1 MIKKEILYKLKK
13 NYIKNNDNKVRERIL
28 NKVGLIDLISDKEMT
43 LDTEFNIELETH
55 GIMNQKESGRCWLFG
70 GLNILREQVIKKCNL
85 NNFDLSG
92 GYLAFYDKLE
102 RFNFIEDKI
111 IDSLLNGKDVYDRY
125 LSDLLKT
132 GVDDGGYY
140 TGFANL
146 VKKYGIVPRNVFP
159 ETYQSSNTAEIN
171 QILTRLLKRFYI
183 EVEHNLLKKDKI
195 KQKYL
200 EYAYKIISNLYG
212 EIVDKFDFEY
222 KDKDGKYHIDKN
234 ITPKLFYKKY
244 VGLDLLTNYVEVYSY
259 EDDKY
264 KVDNLYEIKDT
275 SRIVGTKDNIVL
287 NVSKRDM
294 KNLLLKQLKNKE
306 LVYFSTSTPDKILNG
321 IWTDTFKRY
330 GDIFEIDLELNNNDI
345 LKTNDTSGEHVMIFT
360 GVNIINGKPVKWKVE
375 NSWGEKE
382 GDLGYFIADDD
393 WVNKYV
399 FNIVINKKYLT
410 KKQLSLLKTKPIKID
425 KYYSKF

>member
-125 LSDLLKT
+125 LFDLLKT